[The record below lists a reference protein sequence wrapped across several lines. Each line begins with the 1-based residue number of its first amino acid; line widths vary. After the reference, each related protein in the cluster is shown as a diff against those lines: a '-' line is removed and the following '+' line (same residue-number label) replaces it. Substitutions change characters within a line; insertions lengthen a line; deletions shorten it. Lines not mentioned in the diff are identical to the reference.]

1 MNILFSMKDDT
12 IIIPVRRQH
21 FMNNNRSISPA
32 GFTSAILL
40 LGIVFGAS
48 GICSSIGDIGDTS
61 AILSGGSVVTV
72 SMAG

>member
-1 MNILFSMKDDT
+1 
-12 IIIPVRRQH
+12 
-21 FMNNNRSISPA
+21 MNNNRSISPA

-61 AILSGGSVVTV
+61 AILSGIPAFIM